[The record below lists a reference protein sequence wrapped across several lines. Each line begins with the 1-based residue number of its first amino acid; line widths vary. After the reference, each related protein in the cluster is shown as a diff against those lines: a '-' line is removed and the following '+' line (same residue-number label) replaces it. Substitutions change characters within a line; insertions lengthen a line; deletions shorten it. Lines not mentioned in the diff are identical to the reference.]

1 MRKQVT
7 SGLSQRKRYLSRIAN
22 AAESIHIRAPELTLL
37 AVTGSL
43 RQSTSASLVSAPPD
57 RDWLDVGS
65 AAVVEVT
72 SEDGAHPVESA
83 LLQGE
88 KRGWRAAGPGPQT
101 IRLVFD
107 KPQKLRRIWLKFEET
122 EIKRTQEFVLRWPP
136 DGGRSFLAIWPQQSN
151 LRPPPPVRWPQS

>member
-1 MRKQVT
+1 MRKQM
-7 SGLSQRKRYLSRIAN
+7 
-22 AAESIHIRAPELTLL
+22 
-37 AVTGSL
+37 
-43 RQSTSASLVSAPPD
+43 TSASLVGAPPV

-88 KRGWRAAGPGPQT
+88 KRGWRASGPGPQT

-122 EIKRTQEFVLRWPP
+122 EIKRTQEFVLRWSP
-136 DGGRSFLAIWPQQSN
+136 DYGRSYREIVRQQWNFSPPETERETEDYAVELSDVTAIELNIVPDKSGGEVRASLEC
-151 LRPPPPVRWPQS
+151 LRLG